1 MKNAIHKLLA
11 GASLVVLTVFGLTVL
26 SSSSSEN
33 SQVWAFLDTT
43 CSSSIAELFDS
54 IEDMLEQN
62 GKERWGIVWDYKS
75 YYRVAELNTSD
86 PQCHLVSTVKA
97 EPPITKIS
105 RPLPPIEIP
114 VGGSGSGGS
123 GGSGGGEGKKKE
135 DVIEFDSQD
144 ANELKNCLMNKLE
157 ALSKSKKKEEKLK
170 KPSEVIDEKD
180 LGCFVKMGLD
190 DLQFGKTSYSWLT
203 DTNEDPG
210 YLGVTDH
217 GKQNVTLYT
226 TRISKRVNQFRHKS
240 EQTFR
245 HVTSQISLDELVHT
259 IQGRPKPYEMY
270 AQQVQANVFAYVW
283 YKQLHNDSTPP
294 FRLYDLD
301 TINKHRDKD
310 CNLTGKFLTE
320 KQKYQNLEKQYAD
333 KNKTAKEK
341 AEIQT
346 KMEKIAGW
354 FEREMTHEFTLH
366 GLVYDENADL
376 GCTEKDKKD

>member
-1 MKNAIHKLLA
+1 M
-11 GASLVVLTVFGLTVL
+11 
-26 SSSSSEN
+26 
-33 SQVWAFLDTT
+33 
-43 CSSSIAELFDS
+43 
-54 IEDMLEQN
+54 
-62 GKERWGIVWDYKS
+62 
-75 YYRVAELNTSD
+75 
-86 PQCHLVSTVKA
+86 A
-97 EPPITKIS
+97 EPPVTT
-105 RPLPPIEIP
+105 RVAPLPPIDIP
-114 VGGSGSGGS
+114 VGGSGGGGS
-123 GGSGGGEGKKKE
+123 GGGGGGEGKKKE
-135 DVIEFDSQD
+135 DVIKFDSQD
-144 ANELKNCLMNKLE
+144 ARELKNCLMNKLE
-157 ALSKSKKKEEKLK
+157 ALSKKKEEKLK
-170 KPSEVIDEKD
+170 KPSEVIKEKD

-203 DTNEDPG
+203 DTNEKRG
-210 YLGVTDH
+210 HLGVTDH
-217 GKQNVTLYT
+217 SLQNVTLYT
-226 TRISKRVNQFRHKS
+226 TRISRRVDQFRHKS
-240 EQTFR
+240 EKTLR

-346 KMEKIAGW
+346 KMQVIADW
-354 FEREMTHEFTLH
+354 FERDMTHELRLH
-366 GLVYDENADL
+366 GLLYDENADL